1 VSGRH
6 GSVVGLR
13 PVARRAVLVRLAC
26 TVSVLAVLPAAARAQ
41 SFQGVGGGFNVQR
54 RIFYQDAVH
63 EQTGLW
69 YGGAGAVRLG
79 PLRVGVSGLM
89 GTLSGDSGTTNADVK
104 VRTTAVT
111 AHVAVAPGVLLGV
124 QVEARRFEADAGVT
138 VWRLIGV
145 NARLE
150 PGLGLAG
157 LRALADVSV
166 LPASSVVNGP
176 KLKMALQATVGASFA
191 PRGGPLVLRIGY
203 RFERFDVEAT
213 GASPERYEQF
223 RGLIA
228 EAGLSLGR

>member
-1 VSGRH
+1 
-6 GSVVGLR
+6 
-13 PVARRAVLVRLAC
+13 
-26 TVSVLAVLPAAARAQ
+26 
-41 SFQGVGGGFNVQR
+41 
-54 RIFYQDAVH
+54 
-63 EQTGLW
+63 
-69 YGGAGAVRLG
+69 
-79 PLRVGVSGLM
+79 
-89 GTLSGDSGTTNADVK
+89 VK